1 MMKFL
6 TLLIWLSLSLA
17 ALAQT
22 SPQEQ
27 DSVRE
32 ELSRL
37 AWLVDPQLAPRLLVT
52 VTDGNGVPV
61 ASAQLTLIQITGQ
74 TVLKGETDY
83 AGRREFTGLNREAYR
98 LRVEKEGF
106 YAVSL
111 DEVRVTET
119 ETVGITLYHEQE
131 IREAINVTSSPPA
144 IDPTNTA
151 SNATLNSKEIINI
164 PYSTT
169 RDYRNVL
176 PFISSRVVR
185 SATGQVHVNGSA
197 SYQLFSQLDGFNISH
212 PSTGLLDIRVS
223 PDALR
228 AVEIQGSRNSA
239 EFGKGSGGVLSLTT
253 GMGDDKYRYNV
264 TDFIPSFQTRKG
276 VNINGWTPRATFSGP
291 IRKNRAWFFNAV
303 DAEYNQDIINELP
316 SGADRNHA
324 WRINNLA
331 KAQVNLTQ
339 ANILTTSFLVNRFHA
354 DHAGLSQFSPI
365 ETTRDLLQ
373 SAYLLTV
380 KDQTYLTNGLS
391 LEAGFGLSQFR
402 VDQHPLGVLPY
413 VISTEGTS
421 GNFFKTSEG
430 ISRRMQWLANLT
442 LPPIQFFGRHEVR
455 VGSDLDRVTYRQTFE
470 RRPISILRADG
481 SLSRM
486 ATFNGGPDLFKNN
499 FAVSGYAQD
508 RLSVSDNLLVEF
520 GLRADWDAIVRE
532 VLFSPRVATTYLLNR
547 LGETKISAG
556 IGLYYDSTNL
566 SFITRS
572 QEGLRF
578 DQFYDVDGQTP
589 LGLPVESSFLV
600 DERNLKAPRFLNWS
614 VGLERKMPAAIY
626 LRLEYLERRGSDGFT
641 FVNRDEPQTIP
652 PSGRFELRNDQRD
665 RYQAVSFNLRRAF
678 KNSYEVFVSYTRSS
692 ARSNAVFDFSLDR
705 IIFAQQAG
713 APLAWD
719 SPNRLI
725 SWGWLPLIK
734 GFDLAYLL
742 EWRSGY
748 PYSLFNE
755 DQQLVGTANSS
766 RFPSY
771 FSLNLHAEKRFR
783 FLGVNLALRAGF
795 NNVTNRENPSEVNNN
810 VDSPKFLTF
819 GGVQNRAFV
828 GRIRFLGRK

>member
-6 TLLIWLSLSLA
+6 TLLIWLSLSTA

-27 DSVRE
+27 DSVKAE
-32 ELSRL
+32 PSRL
-37 AWLVDPQLAPRLLVT
+37 ARPVNPQLTPKLLVM

-61 ASAQLTLIQITGQ
+61 PSALVTLIQSTGQ
-74 TVLKGETDY
+74 TVIKGETDY
-83 AGRREFTGLNREAYR
+83 AGRREFSGLNPEVYR

-111 DEVRVTET
+111 GEIRVVET
-119 ETVGITLYHEQE
+119 ETVGVTLFHEQE
-131 IREAINVTSSPPA
+131 IRETISVMSSPPA
-144 IDPTNTA
+144 IDPTNTT
-151 SNATLNSKEIINI
+151 SNATLNSKEVINI
-164 PYSTT
+164 PYATT

-176 PFISSRVVR
+176 PFISSRVLR
-185 SATGQVHVNGSA
+185 SPTGQVHVNGSA
-197 SYQLFSQLDGFNISH
+197 SYQLYSQLDGFNISQ

-228 AVEIQGSRNSA
+228 TIEVQGSRNSA
-239 EFGKGSGGVLSLTT
+239 EFGKGSGGVLSLAT
-253 GMGDDKYRYNV
+253 GMGDDKYRFNV
-264 TDFIPSFQTRKG
+264 TDFVPSFQTRKG

-303 DAEYNQDIINELP
+303 DAEYNLDIIDELP
-316 SGADRNHA
+316 SGADRNQG

-339 ANILTTSFLVNRFHA
+339 ANILTTSFLVNQFHA

-365 ETTRDLLQ
+365 ETTRDLQQ

-380 KDQTYLTNGLS
+380 KDQSYLANGLS
-391 LEAGFGLSQFR
+391 LEAGFGISQFR
-402 VDQHPLGVLPY
+402 VDQQPLGISPY

-442 LPPIQFFGRHEVR
+442 LPPIQFYGRHEVR
-455 VGSDLDRVTYRQTFE
+455 VGVDLDRVTYRQTFE
-470 RRPISILRADG
+470 RRPMLILRADG
-481 SLSRM
+481 SLSRLV
-486 ATFNGGPDLFKNN
+486 TFNGGPELSKNN

-508 RLSVSDNLLVEF
+508 RLSVSDNLLIEF
-520 GLRADWDAIVRE
+520 GLRTDWDAIIRQ
-532 VLFSPRVATTYLLNR
+532 VLFSPRIATTYLLSR
-547 LGETKISAG
+547 LGETKISGG

-578 DQFYDVDGQTP
+578 DQFYEAAGQTP

-600 DERNLKAPRFLNWS
+600 NERSLKSPRFLNWS
-614 VGLERKMPAAIY
+614 VGLERKMPAELY
-626 LRLEYLERRGSDGFT
+626 LRVEYLERRGSDGFT
-641 FVNRDEPQTIP
+641 FINRDDPQTFP
-652 PSGRFELRNDQRD
+652 PNGRFELRNDQRD
-665 RYQAVSFNLRRAF
+665 RYKAVSFNLRRAF
-678 KNSYEVFVSYTRSS
+678 KNGYEVFVSYTRSS

-705 IIFAQQAG
+705 IVFTRQAAG
-713 APLAWD
+713 PLSWD

-725 SWGWLPLIK
+725 SWGWLPLVK

-795 NNVTNRENPSEVNNN
+795 NNLTNRDNPSEINNN
-810 VDSPKFLTF
+810 VDSPKFMTF